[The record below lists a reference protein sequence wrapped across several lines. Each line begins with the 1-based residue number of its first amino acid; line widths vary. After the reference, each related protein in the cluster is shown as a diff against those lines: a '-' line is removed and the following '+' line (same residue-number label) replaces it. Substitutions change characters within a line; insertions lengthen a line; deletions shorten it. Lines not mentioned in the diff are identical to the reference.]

1 MLVRIEPKLDVCEG
15 DRRVGKRIHLP
26 DPEEGQRPT
35 GGQVLVDLV
44 GVQLGSELGEPPES
58 KSRAATRRIFRK
70 IAKKSLPPV

>member
-35 GGQVLVDLV
+35 GGQALVVVQLV
-44 GVQLGSELGEPPES
+44 GVQLGSEAIGEP
-58 KSRAATRRIFRK
+58 RGRREPK
-70 IAKKSLPPV
+70 LLVLSLY

>member
-35 GGQVLVDLV
+35 GGQVFVDLV
-44 GVQLGSELGEPPES
+44 GVQLKSELGEPPES
-58 KSRAATRRIFRK
+58 KSRAARRRN
-70 IAKKSLPPV
+70 

>member
-15 DRRVGKRIHLP
+15 DQRVGKRTHLP

-44 GVQLGSELGEPPES
+44 GVQLGSELGEPRGR
-58 KSRAATRRIFRK
+58 RARRRN
-70 IAKKSLPPV
+70 